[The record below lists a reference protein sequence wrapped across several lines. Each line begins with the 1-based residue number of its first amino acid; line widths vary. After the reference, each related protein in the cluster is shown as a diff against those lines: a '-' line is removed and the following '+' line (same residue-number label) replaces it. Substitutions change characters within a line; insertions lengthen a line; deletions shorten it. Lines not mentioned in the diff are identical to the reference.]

1 MIGRAVATL
10 LLCLGALAVLLP
22 FFWMLSISLKPADE
36 IFSPEIR
43 LLPGALEWRN
53 DVTAFTEVELARFLW
68 NGAVV
73 CLGIL
78 VFQIL
83 FAVPCAYAL
92 AQRRFR
98 LRTPVFGLVLAGLL
112 VPFHVTAIPLF
123 LGLAQLKLLN
133 SYAALILPFVA
144 SVFGI
149 FLFRQ
154 FFAQLP
160 QDLFDAARVD
170 GLSETAI
177 VWRIAFPLAL
187 PAASAFAVFSVT
199 AHWNDLFW
207 PLIATTDTA
216 LATPPRGIVYFKDEE
231 AGAQLGPLMA
241 AAAVVT
247 APLVL
252 AFLIAQRRF
261 TEGLA
266 MRGLKG

>member
-1 MIGRAVATL
+1 
-10 LLCLGALAVLLP
+10 
-22 FFWMLSISLKPADE
+22 
-36 IFSPEIR
+36 
-43 LLPGALEWRN
+43 
-53 DVTAFTEVELARFLW
+53 
-68 NGAVV
+68 
-73 CLGIL
+73 
-78 VFQIL
+78 
-83 FAVPCAYAL
+83 
-92 AQRRFR
+92 
-98 LRTPVFGLVLAGLL
+98 
-112 VPFHVTAIPLF
+112 
-123 LGLAQLKLLN
+123 
-133 SYAALILPFVA
+133 FVA

-160 QDLFDAARVD
+160 RDLFDAARVD

-187 PAASAFAVFSVT
+187 PAASAFAIFSVT

-207 PLIATTDTA
+207 PLIATTDVS

-247 APLVL
+247 APLVI
-252 AFLIAQRRF
+252 AFLLMQRRF
-261 TEGLA
+261 TEGIA